1 MITTELKDKV
11 LNYLVENQDELYL
24 HFDGAVLAP
33 TLGTNPKYVN
43 AIVEDLADRG
53 MLEKQGMAGYHTS
66 CYLTMR
72 IFDFYKAGG
81 YTFEDHIIEGNIM
94 KLKME
99 IEAMEANIG
108 KPQYDKM
115 MAMIMAVI
123 GGFALVSGKGG

>member
-1 MITTELKDKV
+1 MINTELKDKV
-11 LNYLVENQDELYL
+11 LNYIVENQDELYL
-24 HFDGAVLAP
+24 HFDGAALAP
-33 TLGTNPKYVN
+33 ELKTNPKYLN
-43 AIVEDLADRG
+43 AIVEDLASRG
-53 MLEKQGMAGYHTS
+53 MLEKQGAGGYNTYCH
-66 CYLTMR
+66 LTMK

-108 KPQYDKM
+108 KSQYDKM
-115 MAMIMAVI
+115 MAMLMAVI